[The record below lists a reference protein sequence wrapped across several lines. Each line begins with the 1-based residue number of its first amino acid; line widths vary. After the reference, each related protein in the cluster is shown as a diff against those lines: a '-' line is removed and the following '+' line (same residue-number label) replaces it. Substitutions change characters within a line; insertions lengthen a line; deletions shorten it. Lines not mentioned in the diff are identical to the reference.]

1 MSRVQCSAAD
11 IITAEAF
18 LRRTGELWG
27 SEIDV
32 SEVVNNVCRVV
43 SLVARIYTYKID
55 TDFTIAGLCE
65 HISKS
70 EEVSITQLQVAVQV
84 LAVLN
89 LRTPEDVL
97 KSIIID
103 MQDEDL
109 KGQISA
115 EWMRE
120 VNLYI
125 PPNERWGDAFDRWQD
140 VELAVSYVLE
150 VLSSKAASVP
160 DMHGFVERKDV
171 NIDSLFAFFHS
182 LWTIVRQKLWVEEW
196 VYADQISRIIDTAI
210 SNLCTSVLPFL
221 HDLSE
226 TSEIDD
232 LTGLHNRRYYE
243 KELARQVWEMFRV
256 EKSFTIV
263 FLDLD
268 GFKDVNDTYGHGVG
282 DEVLKWIA
290 QKLKEYFPRSTDTIT
305 RWGGDEFAMILGMV
319 DMSQIPVIAYKLE
332 EFLREI
338 SDIIDISQIAHDY
351 EGIVSIWASIG
362 MHTVSHEDLL
372 DESWKRETN
381 DKVIAKI
388 NDRVDAQ
395 MYQVKE
401 DGKWRVSHTG
411 YEADVLSKAVKVIR
425 DR

>member
-1 MSRVQCSAAD
+1 M
-11 IITAEAF
+11 
-18 LRRTGELWG
+18 
-27 SEIDV
+27 
-32 SEVVNNVCRVV
+32 NNVCRVV

-182 LWTIVRQKLWVEEW
+182 L
-196 VYADQISRIIDTAI
+196 
-210 SNLCTSVLPFL
+210 
-221 HDLSE
+221 
-226 TSEIDD
+226 
-232 LTGLHNRRYYE
+232 
-243 KELARQVWEMFRV
+243 
-256 EKSFTIV
+256 
-263 FLDLD
+263 
-268 GFKDVNDTYGHGVG
+268 
-282 DEVLKWIA
+282 
-290 QKLKEYFPRSTDTIT
+290 
-305 RWGGDEFAMILGMV
+305 
-319 DMSQIPVIAYKLE
+319 
-332 EFLREI
+332 
-338 SDIIDISQIAHDY
+338 
-351 EGIVSIWASIG
+351 
-362 MHTVSHEDLL
+362 
-372 DESWKRETN
+372 
-381 DKVIAKI
+381 
-388 NDRVDAQ
+388 
-395 MYQVKE
+395 
-401 DGKWRVSHTG
+401 
-411 YEADVLSKAVKVIR
+411 
-425 DR
+425 